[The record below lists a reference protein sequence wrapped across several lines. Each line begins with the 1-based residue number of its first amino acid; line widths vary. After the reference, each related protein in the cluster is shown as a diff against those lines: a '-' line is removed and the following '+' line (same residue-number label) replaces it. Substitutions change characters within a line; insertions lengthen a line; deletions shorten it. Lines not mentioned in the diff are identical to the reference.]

1 MQVILINVS
10 QRVSALRF
18 ERLDVQ
24 HFLLLI
30 ILFVFERVCL
40 SLGLAE
46 EVAKSLNR
54 RLSHDVR
61 LSGQLEQLNGFPHVF
76 RVEGFQKL
84 SRRLLL
90 QQLGEKLLQLL
101 RHQMLQQ
108 RFQVNEDQPSLLA
121 QKLDDGVDSTRCLAN

>member
-101 RHQMLQQ
+101 RHKMLQQ